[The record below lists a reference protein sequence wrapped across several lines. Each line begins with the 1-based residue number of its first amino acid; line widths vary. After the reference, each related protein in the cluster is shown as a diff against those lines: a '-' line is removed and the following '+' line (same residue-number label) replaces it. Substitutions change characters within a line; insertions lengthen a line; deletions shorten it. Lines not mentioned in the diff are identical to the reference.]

1 MRAWAK
7 TDKSARDGALTEP
20 STQTCDGDGAHARPK
35 NRWRQF
41 LLAAL
46 ALTLLG
52 QASADFKVTE
62 VQPKLADK
70 TLVLAGNLDLN
81 LSSNVEEALS
91 KGIPLDVIIDVR
103 LYQNRRYLWNKKI
116 DSWTLHRSIQYHA
129 LSGQFLVS
137 DGDPGAET
145 HESLLTQQEALKQL
159 GTLNDLTL
167 PLAETPTA
175 GDYSVEVRVS
185 LDIESLPTPLRPVA
199 YTSFAWHLNSGWTS
213 WKVAR

>member
-7 TDKSARDGALTEP
+7 TERHATNGAYAGP
-20 STQTCDGDGAHARPK
+20 GR
-35 NRWRQF
+35 RWRQF
-41 LLAAL
+41 LAAAM
-46 ALTLLG
+46 ALSLSG
-52 QASADFKVTE
+52 QAYADFKVTE

-70 TLVLAGNLDLN
+70 SLVLAGNLELS
-81 LSSNVEEALS
+81 LSSSVEEALS

-103 LYQNRRYLWNKKI
+103 LYKNRRYLWNKHI
-116 DSWTLHRSIQYHA
+116 ASWTLRRSIQYHA
-129 LSGQFLVS
+129 LSGQYLVS

-167 PLAETPTA
+167 PLPEMPPA
-175 GDYSVEVRVS
+175 GDYSVEVRVG

-199 YTSFAWHLNSGWTS
+199 YTSFSWHLNSGWTS